1 MNFHLP
7 HFSKPALDKKKL
19 IITGITTFISIL
31 LISGVVFLFL
41 QYSKTKSENAKL
53 KAQIKT
59 NMSQSEVRNLTET
72 INKFIELPQNEEPTL
87 ATITDKEKLNGQ
99 TFFNQAQN
107 GDRLLIY
114 AQARKVYLYRP
125 STNKIIDIAPISTDQ
140 TQTPSPTAAIKK

>member
-1 MNFHLP
+1 M
-7 HFSKPALDKKKL
+7 
-19 IITGITTFISIL
+19 

-59 NMSQSEVRNLTET
+59 NMSQSEVKTLTET
-72 INKFIELPQNEEPTL
+72 ISKFIELPQNEEPTL
-87 ATITDKEKLNGQ
+87 ATITDKEKLSGQ
-99 TFFNQAQN
+99 TFFNQAEN

-125 STNKIIDIAPISTDQ
+125 STNKIIDVAPINTEQ
-140 TQTPSPTAAIKK
+140 NQTPTPTTSAKK